1 MLSHRLVGAMGLAER
16 WPRFIALWNW
26 CNVVQYLL
34 LVVFSIPG
42 LLGAPALLDQV
53 AQLFALGWA
62 LWLEWFAFRLTLG
75 IGIVPA
81 AGLVALDV
89 AIGVLLAAIS
99 LPFGRGSEQV
109 DRIAHAGQAQ
119 PIRRRRGTGRGAIAR
134 GEGGGHALDRPAS
147 IADQLQRP
155 HHVAHLMVQE
165 AARLGDDLDQSRR
178 HAEPPA
184 GRACAAGSSPGRRRR
199 EMT

>member
-1 MLSHRLVGAMGLAER
+1 MRIAASVTSGLHAALLLARGRADGLRYVEDDMAGAARSFWAAVICIPAFVCLRLLAWTGSGAPPRPGHNFALELLTYLVGWCGFAVLSYRLVGAMGLAQR

-42 LLGAPALLDQV
+42 LLGAPPLLDQS

-81 AGLVALDV
+81 AGLVAVDV
-89 AIGVLLAAIS
+89 AIGVLLAALS
-99 LPFGRGSEQV
+99 L
-109 DRIAHAGQAQ
+109 
-119 PIRRRRGTGRGAIAR
+119 
-134 GEGGGHALDRPAS
+134 AL
-147 IADQLQRP
+147 
-155 HHVAHLMVQE
+155 
-165 AARLGDDLDQSRR
+165 G
-178 HAEPPA
+178 
-184 GRACAAGSSPGRRRR
+184 PG
-199 EMT
+199 